1 MDEGYPSN
9 IRFYQERLIIVPCY
23 GAGQSLQH
31 SPTCILF
38 PSPFHIDPGN
48 VTLKFGQGK
57 YYIFLQDCRGSKINP
72 TSTKMDC
79 TSENRLLELFFF
91 IHFKDININNSASI
105 DKEEIIWY
113 YRQLYIPYKTVKI
126 ALTISVPYMY
136 NSEKGSL
143 GGITI
148 LFNLCRATQIN
159 YLKDYKFICK
169 VLNES
174 ISSQLCITKQ
184 AICCMNREKSIG
196 RLEHYE
202 VCVALLY

>member
-1 MDEGYPSN
+1 MLVRESIIY
-9 IRFYQERLIIVPCY
+9 FYRIVEVLKLIP
-23 GAGQSLQH
+23 
-31 SPTCILF
+31 P
-38 PSPFHIDPGN
+38 P
-48 VTLKFGQGK
+48 LKWTALRK
-57 YYIFLQDCRGSKINP
+57 TDCGS
-72 TSTKMDC
+72 C
-79 TSENRLLELFFF
+79 FFF

-126 ALTISVPYMY
+126 SRTISVPYMY

-148 LFNLCRATQIN
+148 LFNLCRATQLN
-159 YLKDYKFICK
+159 YLKYYQFICK